1 MEKPISRFPVPSMEQ
16 VPEDLRDRMLE
27 IQEKTGFVPNVF
39 LTLAHRPEEL
49 RAFMSYH
56 DALMEGGSGL
66 SKAEREMIVVATSA
80 VNDCQYC
87 VVAHGAI
94 LRIRSKNPLLSD
106 QIAINYRKADLTQR
120 EEAMLEFALK
130 VASSSGEV
138 SDADIATVRAQG
150 FSMEDVWDIGA
161 ITAFFALSNRM
172 ANLTSMRPNDEFFGM
187 AR

>member
-1 MEKPISRFPVPSMEQ
+1 MEKPISRFPVPSLEQ
-16 VPEDLRDRMLE
+16 IPEDLRDRMIA

-49 RAFMSYH
+49 RAFMAYH

-138 SDADIATVRAQG
+138 SDADIAKVRAQG

>member
-16 VPEDLRDRMLE
+16 VPEDLRDRMIE
-27 IQEKTGFVPNVF
+27 IHEKTGFVPNVF

-49 RAFMSYH
+49 RAFMAYH

-94 LRIRSKNPLLSD
+94 LRIRAKNPLISD

-120 EEAMLEFALK
+120 EGAMLEFALQ

-138 SDADIATVRAQG
+138 SDADIAKVRAQG